1 MKLVVH
7 LFQHDRILDNNPVGN
22 VADFD
27 GLQYYI
33 ILVQY
38 NTILYI
44 ITDSNNKEE
53 ISQPENKLNVFCPPC
68 PDRDCTQLPGSKPR
82 GKQSSLNQ
90 TKRSSNSSV
99 DTLAGDAGI
108 AFTLFYLSA
117 VLIVLVG
124 IGALVGK
131 GAICGRASA
140 GTSAGIS
147 AGTTPD
153 TADHVTPDLIP
164 QTFFA
169 SESHRLNTPL
179 TMVLA
184 SQLLDFVKTLEIR
197 VFDFALGNLSAVG
210 IA

>member
-53 ISQPENKLNVFCPPC
+53 ISQPENKLNVFCPSY

-82 GKQSSLNQ
+82 GKQSSLNR

-99 DTLAGDAGI
+99 DTLAGDAGM

-124 IGALVGK
+124 IGAHVGK
-131 GAICGRASA
+131 GAICGRALA

-147 AGTTPD
+147 AGTTP
-153 TADHVTPDLIP
+153 TP
-164 QTFFA
+164 
-169 SESHRLNTPL
+169 
-179 TMVLA
+179 
-184 SQLLDFVKTLEIR
+184 TLQIM
-197 VFDFALGNLSAVG
+197 
-210 IA
+210 